1 MVQTLFYIILAIV
14 IIDFLFEKTLEY
26 LNDRKKSKAMPVEAA
41 GIYDKEQYEKWLAY
55 DKANGRVEVIS
66 SSISII
72 LSLMLLIGGYFGLL
86 DIYLSFYFENPVVL
100 ALVYFAVLGLGSSIV
115 SLPFSI
121 YQTFV
126 IEERFGFNKSTVRT
140 FVLDL
145 LKGLGLTLLIG
156 APLGALIIWIY
167 YELESDFWWIAWL
180 IFSGFSLFMTMFG
193 ASIIM
198 PLFNKFTPLPDGELR
213 TAIEN
218 YCAKVDFKLTN
229 LFVMDGSKRSSKSN
243 AFFSGLGPKK
253 KIALYDTLIE
263 QLTTD
268 QIVAVLAHEVGHYK
282 KKHTA
287 QSLVLSI
294 VQTGIML
301 FLLGLFLRMDVF
313 SQALGSINASFH
325 VGIIAFSIIFSPI
338 STLIGIG
345 MNMLSRKNEFEADDY
360 AKTTFDGDALGEG
373 LKVLTRE
380 NLSNL
385 KPHPAYVFVHYSH
398 PPVLKR
404 LANLSKRG

>member
-1 MVQTLFYIILAIV
+1 
-14 IIDFLFEKTLEY
+14 
-26 LNDRKKSKAMPVEAA
+26 
-41 GIYDKEQYEKWLAY
+41 
-55 DKANGRVEVIS
+55 
-66 SSISII
+66 
-72 LSLMLLIGGYFGLL
+72 
-86 DIYLSFYFENPVVL
+86 
-100 ALVYFAVLGLGSSIV
+100 
-115 SLPFSI
+115 
-121 YQTFV
+121 
-126 IEERFGFNKSTVRT
+126 
-140 FVLDL
+140 
-145 LKGLGLTLLIG
+145 
-156 APLGALIIWIY
+156 
-167 YELESDFWWIAWL
+167 
-180 IFSGFSLFMTMFG
+180 
-193 ASIIM
+193 
-198 PLFNKFTPLPDGELR
+198 
-213 TAIEN
+213 
-218 YCAKVDFKLTN
+218 
-229 LFVMDGSKRSSKSN
+229 
-243 AFFSGLGPKK
+243 
-253 KIALYDTLIE
+253 
-263 QLTTD
+263 
-268 QIVAVLAHEVGHYK
+268 VAVLAHEVGHYK

>member
-14 IIDFLFEKTLEY
+14 IIDFLFEKTLDF
-26 LNDRKKSKAMPVEAA
+26 LNDRKKSKTMPTEAA

-72 LSLMLLIGGYFGLL
+72 LSLVLLIGGYFGLL
-86 DIYLSFYFENPVVL
+86 DIYLSFFFDSPVVL
-100 ALVYFAVLGLGSSIV
+100 ALVYFAVLGLGSSII

-126 IEERFGFNKSTVRT
+126 IEERFGFNKSTVGT

-167 YELESDFWWIAWL
+167 YELETDFWWIAWL
-180 IFSGFSLFMTMFG
+180 IISGFSLFMTMFG

-253 KIALYDTLIE
+253 KIALYDTLID

-313 SQALGSINASFH
+313 SQALGSIGASFH

-345 MNMLSRKNEFEADDY
+345 MNMLSRKNEYEADDY
-360 AKTTFDGDALGEG
+360 AKSTFSGEALGEG
-373 LKVLTRE
+373 LRILTRE

-404 LANLSKRG
+404 LANLVG

>member
-1 MVQTLFYIILAIV
+1 MVQTLFYIILSIV
-14 IIDFLFEKTLEY
+14 IIDFLFEKALDF
-26 LNDRKKSKAMPVEAA
+26 LNDRKKSKTLPAEAA

-72 LSLMLLIGGYFGLL
+72 VSLVLLIGGYFGLL
-86 DIYLSFYFENPVVL
+86 DIYLSFFFDSPVVL
-100 ALVYFAVLGLGSSIV
+100 ALVYFAVLGLGSSII

-126 IEERFGFNKSTVRT
+126 IEERFGFNKSTVGT

-167 YELESDFWWIAWL
+167 YELETDFWWIAWL
-180 IFSGFSLFMTMFG
+180 IISGFSLFMTMFG

-253 KIALYDTLIE
+253 KIALYDTLID

-313 SQALGSINASFH
+313 SQALGSIGASFH

-345 MNMLSRKNEFEADDY
+345 MNMLSRKNEYEADDY
-360 AKTTFDGDALGEG
+360 AKSTFSGEALGEG
-373 LKVLTRE
+373 LRILTRE

-398 PPVLKR
+398 PTVLKR
-404 LANLSKRG
+404 LANLVG